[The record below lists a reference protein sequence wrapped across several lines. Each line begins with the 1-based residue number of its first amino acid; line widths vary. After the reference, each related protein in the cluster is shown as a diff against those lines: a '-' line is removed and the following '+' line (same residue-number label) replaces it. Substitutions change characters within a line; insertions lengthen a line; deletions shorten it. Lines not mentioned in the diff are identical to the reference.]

1 MVQGHKLG
9 CLVTQSHRALR
20 GQGWGFL
27 TPQNEPAVFY
37 KAGIHTYFLP

>member
-27 TPQNEPAVFY
+27 IPQNEPAVLY
-37 KAGIHTYFLP
+37 KAGIRTYFLP